1 MLKNFIKS
9 KTLHILLLLG
19 SGVFLVSKSYNP
31 GGSASRSS
39 IIGPSSWGSSF
50 DPIMLAVGVVLIA
63 AALLI
68 YRKWS
73 SELRSRNN

>member
-19 SGVFLVSKSYNP
+19 AGVFFVSKSYKR
-31 GGSASRSS
+31 GGSGHDPLF
-39 IIGPSSWGSSF
+39 GPSSWGSSF
-50 DPIMLAVGVVLIA
+50 DPLMLAVGVVLIT

>member
-9 KTLHILLLLG
+9 KILHILLLLG
-19 SGVFLVSKSYNP
+19 AGVFFVSKSYNP
-31 GGSASRSS
+31 GGSGHDPIFRQ
-39 IIGPSSWGSSF
+39 SSWGSSF
-50 DPIMLAVGVVLIA
+50 DPLMLAVGVVLIA